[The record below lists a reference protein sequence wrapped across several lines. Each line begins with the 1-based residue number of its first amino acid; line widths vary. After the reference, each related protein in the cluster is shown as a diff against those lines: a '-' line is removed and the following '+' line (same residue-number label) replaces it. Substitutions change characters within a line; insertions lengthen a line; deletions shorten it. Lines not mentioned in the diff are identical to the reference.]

1 MQMIAEF
8 KEEQIGT
15 PFVWVG
21 ALEGGGR
28 GGGGKRGSNPKNT
41 RDVQYFFFS
50 PSCFPSNKFVNSF
63 YCMHFEFM
71 CAYTSDTG
79 GSLFLRSLALFL
91 TQQLLRLHRI
101 VSRLMSGSNES

>member
-28 GGGGKRGSNPKNT
+28 GGGGAKGGPIQKIHVTYNTFFFHPPGCGIEKRGFLA
-41 RDVQYFFFS
+41 YFGACQAKT
-50 PSCFPSNKFVNSF
+50 PVRGWCKLN
-63 YCMHFEFM
+63 
-71 CAYTSDTG
+71 
-79 GSLFLRSLALFL
+79 
-91 TQQLLRLHRI
+91 I
-101 VSRLMSGSNES
+101 SRVRG